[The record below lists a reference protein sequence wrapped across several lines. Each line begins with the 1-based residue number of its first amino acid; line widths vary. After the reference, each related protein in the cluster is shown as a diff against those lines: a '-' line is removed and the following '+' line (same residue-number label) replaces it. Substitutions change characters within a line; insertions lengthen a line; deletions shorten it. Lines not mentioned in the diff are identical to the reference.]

1 MKRILLF
8 LAVIAIFWSCSK
20 EDDEIA
26 PSIGA
31 DMTPIDTTAYFFAI
45 VNGDTIET
53 DSIYLNTI
61 SDSHVEIVAVP
72 DTTKL
77 LVGSIR
83 AFQGA
88 VIYPFGW
95 TSPALFEP
103 TNFISVLGF
112 PEGDFSL
119 QNSTQSGYIN
129 ILNYDPAS
137 EHLEGYMKAGISQN
151 FIPEI
156 SIDTAYFRINTFVN

>member
-1 MKRILLF
+1 ML
-8 LAVIAIFWSCSK
+8 VVTTIFWSCDK
-20 EDDEIA
+20 DDEIG
-26 PSIGA
+26 PSIDPGT
-31 DMTPIDTTAYFFAI
+31 TPLDTTAYFFAI
-45 VNGDTIET
+45 VNGDTLET
-53 DSIYLNTI
+53 DSIFLNRI
-61 SDSHVEIVAVP
+61 SDFHVEIVAVP
-72 DTTKL
+72 DTNKFIAA
-77 LVGSIR
+77 SIR
-83 AFQGA
+83 AFRGT

-95 TSPALFEP
+95 TSPALLEP

-119 QNSTQSGYIN
+119 QNSTQSGYVN
-129 ILNYDPAS
+129 ILNYDPAL